1 MTEAL
6 GKTEA
11 LRMTEDARDD
21 SSYFPTMTS
30 RRAFLAACAASV
42 VSRRAVFAERAP
54 SVITVYKDAGCDC
67 CVKWIKHLSAN
78 GFVVSANDVQN
89 RDEIRRTMNVPQAL
103 GSCHTAV
110 VDRYVIEG
118 HVPADVIKKF
128 LAAKPSSLGLAVP
141 GMPIG
146 SPGMEGGRAERY
158 NVLAFER
165 NGTTR
170 VYAKR

>member
-1 MTEAL
+1 MTIFHI
-6 GKTEA
+6 
-11 LRMTEDARDD
+11 M
-21 SSYFPTMTS
+21 PS
-30 RRAFLAACAASV
+30 RREFLVALAASAVA
-42 VSRRAVFAERAP
+42 RRALLAERAP
-54 SVITVYKDAGCDC
+54 SVITVYKDAGCEC
-67 CVKWIKHLSAN
+67 CVKWVKHLSAN
-78 GFVVSANDVQN
+78 GFVVSPNDVQN
-89 RDEIRRTMNVPQAL
+89 MDEIKRTMSVPQAL
-103 GSCHTAV
+103 QSCHTAV

-128 LAAKPSSLGLAVP
+128 LAEKPSAHGLAVP

-146 SPGMEGGRAERY
+146 SPGMEGGKAERY

>member
-1 MTEAL
+1 MT
-6 GKTEA
+6 T
-11 LRMTEDARDD
+11 
-21 SSYFPTMTS
+21 
-30 RRAFLAACAASV
+30 RRAFLASLAASA
-42 VSRRAVFAERAP
+42 VSSRALFAEKAP
-54 SVITVYKDAGCDC
+54 SVITVYKDPGCDC
-67 CVKWIKHLSAN
+67 CVKWAKHLSAS
-78 GFVVSANDVQN
+78 GFVVMPNDVQN
-89 RDEIRRTMNVPQAL
+89 MDEIKRTMNVPAAL
-103 GSCHTAV
+103 RSCHTAV

-128 LAAKPSSLGLAVP
+128 LAEKPSALGLAVP

-146 SPGMEGGRAERY
+146 SPGMEGGKAERY